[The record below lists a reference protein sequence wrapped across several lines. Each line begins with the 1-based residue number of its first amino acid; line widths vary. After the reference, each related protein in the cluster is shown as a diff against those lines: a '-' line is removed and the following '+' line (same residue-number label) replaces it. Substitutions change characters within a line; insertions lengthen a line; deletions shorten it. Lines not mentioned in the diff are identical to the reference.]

1 MNLDREIPVIR
12 VFRRRNFRLADYAP
26 LVEDAN
32 PPEQPPPHSPNHHFG
47 NHLAPNNMNL
57 ERNPRNSI
65 FYYSDSDED
74 MDEGEVVDEIR
85 EDSDVDP
92 FKYVDPRTR
101 IGKDTPYNMQF
112 PCKIGYKSFDAYLN
126 SSLPMNIISR
136 ANYNKI
142 MVNELEYN
150 GENVVARVEPLH
162 VFVGSFVYLV
172 DFMVMEDLGEFID
185 SALTQVI
192 LGRPFK
198 ELTRLD
204 EKLVEGIITF
214 SEGDE
219 DYTFQMARTHR
230 RFAEFSIE
238 KRNRYP
244 PLNMLSENDKKKGLK
259 YPHEKNKNNYRGCL
273 DLSDEYKK
281 DENTIR
287 WLTLG
292 YVSISDT
299 R

>member
-1 MNLDREIPVIR
+1 ML
-12 VFRRRNFRLADYAP
+12 
-26 LVEDAN
+26 
-32 PPEQPPPHSPNHHFG
+32 
-47 NHLAPNNMNL
+47 
-57 ERNPRNSI
+57 
-65 FYYSDSDED
+65 
-74 MDEGEVVDEIR
+74 
-85 EDSDVDP
+85 
-92 FKYVDPRTR
+92 
-101 IGKDTPYNMQF
+101 
-112 PCKIGYKSFDAYLN
+112 
-126 SSLPMNIISR
+126 LPMNLISR

-142 MVNELEYN
+142 MVNELEYK

-172 DFMVMEDLGEFID
+172 DFMVMENLGDFID
-185 SALTQVI
+185 STLTQVI

-219 DYTFQMARTHR
+219 DYTFQMARTHH

-273 DLSDEYKK
+273 ELSDEYKK